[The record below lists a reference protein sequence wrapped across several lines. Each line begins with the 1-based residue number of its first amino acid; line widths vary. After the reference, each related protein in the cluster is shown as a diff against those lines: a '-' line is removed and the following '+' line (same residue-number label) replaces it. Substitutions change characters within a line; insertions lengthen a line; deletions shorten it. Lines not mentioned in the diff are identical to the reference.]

1 MAFFFFFFLCLCSP
15 LLTIQHMLLKGAN
28 LEGAL
33 FITQEQLDEANGNY
47 IEIKFPDAT
56 GPFKRSHTIRPR

>member
-1 MAFFFFFFLCLCSP
+1 MPRVGLDGADLRMAN
-15 LLTIQHMLLKGAN
+15 LKGAN

-33 FITQEQLDEANGNY
+33 FITQEQLDEANGND

-56 GPFKRSHTIRPR
+56 GPSKRSHTIRPR